1 MLIGTAMARAKGW
14 RKIATAVWG
23 WPKDPQVYGRLEVDA
38 VPILEAV
45 QHLRERTGARVTPTH
60 LVTRAIA
67 LGLAENPSMNTRLAR
82 GRFHPRDTV
91 DVFVIVAAAG
101 GGDLSGVKVRR
112 ADELTAPEIARDMEE
127 RLEAARTGRG
137 ELDRA
142 KKLMEIL
149 PPRILGW
156 ALRMSAFA
164 TSNLHMHMP
173 KLGMPREAFGG
184 AMVTNVGVFGITE
197 GWAPLS
203 PIYRVPI
210 IVLVGEIETRP
221 WVVGDRVEPR
231 PVLPLMATI
240 DHRWIDG
247 YGIAGF
253 VETFKK
259 YVANPLAYE
268 D

>member
-1 MLIGTAMARAKGW
+1 MARAKGW
-14 RKIATAVWG
+14 RKIATATWG

-38 VPILEAV
+38 VPILDAV
-45 QHLRERTGARVTPTH
+45 ESLRERTGARVTPTH
-60 LVTRAIA
+60 LIARAIA
-67 LGLAENPSMNTRLAR
+67 RGLADNPSINTRLAF
-82 GRFHPRDTV
+82 GRFIPRESV
-91 DVFVIVAAAG
+91 DVFVIVSAGG
-101 GGDLSGVKVRR
+101 GGDLSGIKVRG
-112 ADELTAPEIARDMEE
+112 ADEKGAAEIAQDMDS
-127 RLEAARTGRG
+127 RLEAARSGKG
-137 ELDRA
+137 ELDKA
-142 KKLMEIL
+142 KRMMAIL
-149 PPRILGW
+149 PPRVLGW
-156 ALRMSAFA
+156 TLRLSAFL
-164 TSNLHMHMP
+164 TSNLHLNL
-173 KLGMPREAFGG
+173 KATGMPREAFGG

-210 IVLVGEIETRP
+210 IVLVGEVETRP

-240 DHRWIDG
+240 DHRWVDG

-253 VETFKK
+253 VESFKK